1 MHAVIVYVHVKK
13 ESVEAFK
20 TATLENARNSINES
34 GVAKFDIF
42 QQSDDPTRFTLIE
55 VYRSEDAPVKHR
67 ETQHYSRWSL
77 DVSEMLVESRTKVI
91 YNILYPPISEW

>member
-1 MHAVIVYVHVKK
+1 MHAVIVYVHVKE
-13 ESVEAFK
+13 ESIEAFI
-20 TATLENARNSINES
+20 TATLENARNSIKES
-34 GVAKFDIF
+34 GVVKFDF
-42 QQSDDPTRFTLIE
+42 YQQSDDPTRFTLIE

-67 ETQHYSRWSL
+67 ETQHYSRWNL